1 MVQVYLRRGLRHPR
15 IAAHSA
21 AVGDQRWVEVLDA
34 IPPNA
39 EWVSSYNRIAFDTA
53 FGVMA
58 FREIERTLKK
68 TDPISPNRLA
78 QVNSY
83 LAGLLGWCLGEVD

>member
-1 MVQVYLRRGLRHPR
+1 
-15 IAAHSA
+15 
-21 AVGDQRWVEVLDA
+21 
-34 IPPNA
+34 
-39 EWVSSYNRIAFDTA
+39 
-53 FGVMA
+53 MA